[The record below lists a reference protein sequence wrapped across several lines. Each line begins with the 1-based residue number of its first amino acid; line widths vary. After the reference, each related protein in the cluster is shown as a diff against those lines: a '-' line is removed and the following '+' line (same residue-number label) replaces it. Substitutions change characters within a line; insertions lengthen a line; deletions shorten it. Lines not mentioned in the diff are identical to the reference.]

1 MKKQLFFTAG
11 LAVCLFLISAW
22 NVSAQQPPRPAAPT
36 AQATAQPTT
45 RQSEPVYK
53 DFRTELVLEAK
64 VHIGSMVNVGESK
77 RGSRRI
83 IPITGGTFEGPK
95 MKGTVLPMG
104 EDWQLTRPDGST
116 ELSAIYLLKTDDGV
130 VIRIHNQVLMGQ
142 GGAARS
148 VIDFEAPLNSP
159 YAWMNNS
166 IFLGTLG
173 FGQGQPSHVVI
184 TVYKVL

>member
-1 MKKQLFFTAG
+1 MLGTQPL
-11 LAVCLFLISAW
+11 
-22 NVSAQQPPRPAAPT
+22 SAQNAQANPAAK
-36 AQATAQPTT
+36 AA
-45 RQSEPVYK
+45 EPVYK
-53 DFRTELVLEAK
+53 DFKTELVLEAK
-64 VHIGSMVNVGESK
+64 VNIGTMVNVGDSK

-116 ELSAIYLLKTDDGV
+116 ELNAIYLLKTDDGV
-130 VIRIHNQVLMGQ
+130 VIRIQNQVLMGQ

-148 VIDFEAPLNSP
+148 VIDFEAPLKSP
-159 YAWMNNS
+159 YAYLNNS
-166 IFLGTLG
+166 VFLGTLG
-173 FGQGQPSHVVI
+173 MGQGQPSHVVI

>member
-1 MKKQLFFTAG
+1 MKKNLIISTSLVA
-11 LAVCLFLISAW
+11 CLFMLGTPQL
-22 NVSAQQPPRPAAPT
+22 SAQT
-36 AQATAQPTT
+36 AQANPAAKTA
-45 RQSEPVYK
+45 EPVYK
-53 DFRTELVLEAK
+53 DFKTELVLEAK
-64 VHIGSMVNVGESK
+64 VNIGTMVNVGDSK

-83 IPITGGTFEGPK
+83 IPIIGGTFEGPK

-104 EDWQLTRPDGST
+104 EDWQLTRPDNST

-148 VIDFEAPLNSP
+148 VIDFEAPLKSP
-159 YAWMNNS
+159 YAWLNNS

-173 FGQGQPSHVVI
+173 MGQGQPSHVVI